1 MPQRHALTDEQWL
14 LIEPLFRKTKAKTG
28 RPPRDPRQMLD
39 GVLWI
44 LNTGAAWRDLPARFG
59 PWQTVF
65 DHFSNWRR
73 NGVFTRVVEALQIK
87 LDQKGLIDWE
97 LWCVDGSNV
106 RASRAAAGAE
116 TKVSSATPT
125 SPRTT
130 VWAAAKAGSEP
141 SSTWLLT
148 ATELRSRSR

>member
-1 MPQRHALTDEQWL
+1 MPPRHALTDEQWQAV
-14 LIEPLFRKTKAKTG
+14 EPLFRKTKAKTG

-44 LNTGAAWRDLPARFG
+44 LNTGAAWRDLPERFG

-65 DHFSNWRR
+65 DHFRNWRR
-73 NGVFTRVVEALQIK
+73 GGVFTRVIEALQIK

-106 RASRAAAGAE
+106 RASRAAAGAKE
-116 TKVSSATPT
+116 KASPSTPA

-130 VWAAAKAGSEP
+130 VWAAAEAGSGP

-148 ATELRSRSR
+148 AKELRSRSK